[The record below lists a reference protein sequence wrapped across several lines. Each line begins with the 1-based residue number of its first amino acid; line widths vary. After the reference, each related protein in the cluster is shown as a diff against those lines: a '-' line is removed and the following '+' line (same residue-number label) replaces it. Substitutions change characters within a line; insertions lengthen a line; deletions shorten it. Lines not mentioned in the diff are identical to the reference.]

1 MPAMVIGFVLWL
13 RVRLRWLLRHRRR
26 RWRGG
31 TFRLHFG
38 HQVAEL
44 FTYLCHHSLHGL
56 SHHETTPDQRSGHR
70 PGPNRY
76 SWQ

>member
-1 MPAMVIGFVLWL
+1 MPAMLIGFVLRL
-13 RVRLRWLLRHRRR
+13 AVRLRWLRRRR

-56 SHHETTPDQRSGHR
+56 SHHETTLDQRSGHR
-70 PGPNRY
+70 PGPSRY
-76 SWQ
+76 RWQ